1 MHQTNR
7 YSLNSYLLLL
17 FAMNILL
24 RIMHCDSYKMQSVC
38 NAMSSRNLNSFHLK
52 VYSNTVYG
60 KNKYWPFAWIFYSLS
75 SSFPPTIST
84 YLFHICHFSYSLC
97 VPLFCSIFR
106 FNSPSNI
113 FEMKDNNQHNA
124 IWSNQQFCIFHPSA
138 VHLVARLHKHS
149 S

>member
-1 MHQTNR
+1 MLQKNQF
-7 YSLNSYLLLL
+7 SLNSSFFILLL
-17 FAMNILL
+17 FVMNILL
-24 RIMHCDSYKMQSVC
+24 WIMRWDAYKMQSVC
-38 NAMSSRNLNSFHLK
+38 NAMSSRNLNSFHQK

-60 KNKYWPFAWIFYSLS
+60 KNKYWPFAWIFY
-75 SSFPPTIST
+75 PTIST
-84 YLFHICHFSYSLC
+84 YLFHICRFSYSLC

-113 FEMKDNNQHNA
+113 FEMQDNNQHNA
-124 IWSNQQFCIFHPSA
+124 IWSNQQFYIFHPSA